1 MVVFA
6 RTGRYLSAPPAGASA
21 GFAIR
26 CFLRSFCLFRINEM
40 HRSTCKVCD
49 AYKHILAGSFGLIV
63 VGSQAM
69 HMEPVLGHRKI
80 NGGIQ
85 PSRLGNP
92 RWAVIETNQARFRKK
107 PAPTDAGKQHEI

>member
-6 RTGRYLSAPPAGASA
+6 RTGRYLSAPRPARQRASP
-21 GFAIR
+21 FAVFSGR
-26 CFLRSFCLFRINEM
+26 FARFRINEM

-49 AYKHILAGSFGLIV
+49 AYKHILAGCFGLIV

-80 NGGIQ
+80 NGGNQ

-92 RWAVIETNQARFRKK
+92 RWAVIETDQARFRKK
-107 PAPTDAGKQHEI
+107 PAPTDAGKAT

>member
-6 RTGRYLSAPPAGASA
+6 RTGRYLSAPRPARQRVSP
-21 GFAIR
+21 FAVFSGR
-26 CFLRSFCLFRINEM
+26 FACFGLTKCTDP
-40 HRSTCKVCD
+40 HAKVCE

-85 PSRLGNP
+85 PSWLGNP

-107 PAPTDAGKQHEI
+107 PAPTDAGKVT